1 MGFLKYEP
9 PGYAER
15 QERWPLLLFLHG
27 AGESGDDPQELLSEG
42 ATGCPLVELQKGTA
56 VPVLRD
62 SFVVV
67 APQTNVGWDAERIS
81 AFTDAIASDE
91 SQFRIDPSRMYCT
104 GVSMGGYGAWQA
116 GTLGGKFAAIAPVC
130 GAGGVSAASLG
141 STPVWAFHGANDV
154 VVPVHAT
161 DGMVQRLRALRFGGN
176 ANAAEGEGAGG
187 IGGGGRGRGGRRG
200 GAPQR
205 GEVHAVR
212 REPGADRVG
221 ELRWPRELEAGV
233 RRPGTLRLAPGALQN
248 NLKAVELRQKI
259 CYRSAVKSFEGILL
273 QPRVPFF

>member
-1 MGFLKYEP
+1 MAATEAPPEARISQGRAAGMGFLKYEP

-187 IGGGGRGRGGRRG
+187 IGGGGRGRGGRRDGPPNEVKYTRYDESPAPTGWESYDGHASWKQAYG
-200 GAPQR
+200 GP
-205 GEVHAVR
+205 
-212 REPGADRVG
+212 
-221 ELRWPRELEAGV
+221 ELFDWL
-233 RRPGTLRLAPGALQN
+233 LAHS
-248 NLKAVELRQKI
+248 KTT
-259 CYRSAVKSFEGILL
+259 
-273 QPRVPFF
+273 